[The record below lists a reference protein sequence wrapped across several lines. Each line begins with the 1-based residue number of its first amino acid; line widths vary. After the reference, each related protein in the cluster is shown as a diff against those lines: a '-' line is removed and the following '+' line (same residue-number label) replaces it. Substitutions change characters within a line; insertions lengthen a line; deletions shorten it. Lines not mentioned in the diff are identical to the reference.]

1 VAAGG
6 TTGQVLAKNS
16 GTDYDTEWV
25 DAAGSDLAVADGSA
39 MNPHT
44 TQGATRNA
52 SLPKNFWQYTGT
64 EGVDDP
70 TNWVDGDEWISA

>member
-1 VAAGG
+1 
-6 TTGQVLAKNS
+6 
-16 GTDYDTEWV
+16 
-25 DAAGSDLAVADGSA
+25 

-70 TNWVDGDEWISA
+70 DNWIDGDEWISA

>member
-25 DAAGSDLAVADGSA
+25 DAAGSDLAIADGSA

-52 SLPKNFWQYTGT
+52 SLPKNFWQTGT
-64 EGVDDP
+64 EPD
-70 TNWVDGDEWISA
+70 NWIDGDEWIEIV